1 MKVRSEVA
9 QMRIRSA
16 IIGATLLGLLCFVAC
31 GESDFV
37 VHVVFPESVGIQEDA
52 PVLYQGLVI
61 GELEAIS
68 LHQESPERP
77 AKIRLTLAISDPRVT
92 LREQDA
98 FHVTSGNPLGK
109 RSLRI
114 VPSSEPSPPLESGA
128 TVAGVPP
135 LVTRVGESVDAA
147 VEALTELAAETAQ
160 QVLDDVSKSLEE
172 RHREEPSAPQAKPP
186 PPAPEPGQPRR

>member
-1 MKVRSEVA
+1 MKVFHGVV

-16 IIGATLLGLLCFVAC
+16 VVSATLVGLLCFVAC
-31 GESDFV
+31 GEPDFV
-37 VHVVFPESVGIQEDA
+37 VHVVFPGSVGIEEDA

-61 GELEAIS
+61 GRVETIS
-68 LHQESPERP
+68 LRQESPERP
-77 AKIRLTLAISDPRVT
+77 ARIQLTLAISDPRVT

-98 FHVTSGNPLGK
+98 FHLTSDISLGE

-114 VPSSEPSPPLESGA
+114 VPSPEPSPPLESGA

-160 QVLDDVSKSLEE
+160 QVLEDISKSLETPE
-172 RHREEPSAPQAKPP
+172 REEPGAPQAEP
-186 PPAPEPGQPRR
+186 PPAAPAPARPDR

>member
-1 MKVRSEVA
+1 
-9 QMRIRSA
+9 MRIRSTV
-16 IIGATLLGLLCFVAC
+16 IGATLVGLLCFVAC
-31 GESDFV
+31 GEPDFV
-37 VHVVFPESVGIQEDA
+37 VHVVFPGSVGIEEEA

-61 GELEAIS
+61 GRVETIS

-77 AKIRLTLAISDPRVT
+77 ARIQLTLAISDPRVT
-92 LREQDA
+92 IREQDA
-98 FHVTSGNPLGK
+98 FHVTSDISLGE

-114 VPSSEPSPPLESGA
+114 VPSPERSPPLESGA

-160 QVLDDVSKSLEE
+160 QVLDDISKSLEE
-172 RHREEPSAPQAKPP
+172 SSREERSSPQTEPPRPSPE
-186 PPAPEPGQPRR
+186 PAPPRR

>member
-1 MKVRSEVA
+1 MKVPSEIV

-16 IIGATLLGLLCFVAC
+16 VNSATFVGLLCFVAC
-31 GESDFV
+31 GEPDFV
-37 VHVVFPESVGIQEDA
+37 VHVVFPGSVGIEEDA
-52 PVLYQGLVI
+52 PVLYQGLVV
-61 GELEAIS
+61 GKLEAIS

-77 AKIRLTLAISDPRVT
+77 AKIQLTIAISDPRVT

-98 FHVTSGNPLGK
+98 FHVTSDSTLGK

-114 VPSSEPSPPLESGA
+114 VPSPEPSPPLESGA

-160 QVLDDVSKSLEE
+160 QVLDDISKSLEE
-172 RHREEPSAPQAKPP
+172 RNREEPSAPQAKPP
-186 PPAPEPGQPRR
+186 QPTSEPGQPRR

>member
-1 MKVRSEVA
+1 
-9 QMRIRSA
+9 MRIRSTVG
-16 IIGATLLGLLCFVAC
+16 GAALVGLLCFVAC
-31 GESDFV
+31 GEPDFI
-37 VHVVFPESVGIQEDA
+37 VHVVFPGSVGIEKEA

-61 GELEAIS
+61 GRVEGIS

-77 AKIRLTLAISDPRVT
+77 ARIQLTVAISDPRVT
-92 LREQDA
+92 LRQQDA
-98 FHVTSGNPLGK
+98 FHVSSDISLGA

-114 VPSSEPSPPLESGA
+114 VPSPESSPPLESGA

-160 QVLDDVSKSLEE
+160 QVLDDISKSLEE
-172 RHREEPSAPQAKPP
+172 SGREERSAPPTEPP
-186 PPAPEPGQPRR
+186 RPSPEPTPPRR

>member
-1 MKVRSEVA
+1 
-9 QMRIRSA
+9 MRIRSA
-16 IIGATLLGLLCFVAC
+16 FTRATLLGLLCFVAC
-31 GESDFV
+31 GEPVFV
-37 VHVVFPESVGIQEDA
+37 LHVLFPGSVGIEEGA

-61 GELEAIS
+61 GRVGMIS

-77 AKIRLTLAISDPRVT
+77 AKIQLTLVISDPRIT

-98 FHVTSGNPLGK
+98 FHVISDSPLGK

-114 VPSSEPSPPLESGA
+114 VPSPEPSPPLEPGA

-160 QVLDDVSKSLEE
+160 QILDDISKSLEE
-172 RHREEPSAPQAKPP
+172 QGHEERSAPQTEPP
-186 PPAPEPGQPRR
+186 RPTPEPAPPLP

>member
-1 MKVRSEVA
+1 
-9 QMRIRSA
+9 MRIRSA
-16 IIGATLLGLLCFVAC
+16 VIGATLAGLLCCVAC
-31 GESDFV
+31 GEPDFV
-37 VHVVFPESVGIQEDA
+37 VHVVFPGSVGIEEDA

-61 GELEAIS
+61 GKLEAIA
-68 LHQESPERP
+68 LHQESPEQP

-98 FHVTSGNPLGK
+98 FHVTSDSLPGK
-109 RSLRI
+109 RALRI
-114 VPSSEPSPPLESGA
+114 VPSPEPSPPLESGA

-160 QVLDDVSKSLEE
+160 QVLDDISKSLEE
-172 RHREEPSAPQAKPP
+172 RSREEPSAPRAEAPQPS
-186 PPAPEPGQPRR
+186 PEPAQPRR

>member
-1 MKVRSEVA
+1 
-9 QMRIRSA
+9 MRIRSTVVS
-16 IIGATLLGLLCFVAC
+16 ATLVGLLCFAAC
-31 GESDFV
+31 GEPDFV
-37 VHVVFPESVGIQEDA
+37 VHVVFPGSVGIEEEA

-61 GELEAIS
+61 GRVKTIS
-68 LHQESPERP
+68 LRQESPERP
-77 AKIRLTLAISDPRVT
+77 ARIQLTLAISDPRVT

-98 FHVTSGNPLGK
+98 FHVTSDISLDE

-114 VPSSEPSPPLESGA
+114 VPSPEPSPPLESGA

-160 QVLDDVSKSLEE
+160 QVLDDISKSLEE
-172 RHREEPSAPQAKPP
+172 QNREEPSAPEAEPP
-186 PPAPEPGQPRR
+186 GPTPEPGQPRR